1 MFPVG
6 DTEVR
11 GAGPGV
17 VTIGLMVLNVLV
29 FLYEAMLSQQ
39 ALEQFIYNFGMIPA
53 QIMQGEGLGTLLT
66 SMFLHGGWLHL
77 ISNMLFLW
85 VFGDNI
91 EAILG
96 KIGYPVFYLAGG
108 LAASAAHILLSSD
121 STIPSVG
128 ASGAIAAI
136 LGAYIVM
143 FPNSQ
148 VNLLVLGRGA
158 GMTRV
163 SALFFLGIW
172 AVMQLFSGLASLGV
186 ETAQTGGVAF
196 WAHIGGFV
204 FGLVVGFLFKGMAA
218 NRLDFGRGQTLSRT
232 RF

>member
-6 DTEVR
+6 DTEVK

-17 VTIGLMVLNVLV
+17 VTIGLIVVNVVV
-29 FLYEAMLSQQ
+29 FLYEAMLSQA
-39 ALEQFIYNFGMIPA
+39 ALEQFIYNFGVIPA
-53 QIMQGEGLGTLLT
+53 QIVQGEGLGTLLT

-91 EAILG
+91 EAVLG
-96 KIGYPVFYLAGG
+96 KVGYLAFYLAGG
-108 LAASAAHILLSSD
+108 LAASAAHILFNMD

-136 LGAYIVM
+136 MGAYIVM

-148 VNLLVLGRGA
+148 VKLLVLGRGA

-163 SALFFLGIW
+163 TALVFLGIW

-204 FGLVVGFLFKGMAA
+204 FGLVVGFLFRGAAA
-218 NRLDFGRGQTLSRT
+218 NRLEFGGGRTLSRT
-232 RF
+232 

>member
-17 VTIGLMVLNVLV
+17 VTIGLIVLNVVV
-29 FLYEAMLSQQ
+29 FLYEAMLSQSG
-39 ALEQFIYNFGMIPA
+39 LEQFIYNFGMIPA
-53 QIMQGEGLGTLLT
+53 QVMQGEGLGTLLT

-77 ISNMLFLW
+77 IGNMLFLW

-91 EAILG
+91 EAVLG
-96 KIGYPVFYLAGG
+96 HIGYLAFYLAGG
-108 LAASAAHILLSSD
+108 LAASAAHILFSMD
-121 STIPSVG
+121 SGVPSVG

-136 LGAYIVM
+136 MGAYVVM

-148 VNLLVLGRGA
+148 VKLLVLGRGA

-163 SALFFLGIW
+163 TALFFLGIW

-204 FGLVVGFLFKGMAA
+204 FGLVVGFLFRGTAA
-218 NRLDFGRGQTLSRT
+218 NRLDFGGGGRTLSRT
-232 RF
+232 

>member
-17 VTIGLMVLNVLV
+17 VTIGLIVVNVVV
-29 FLYEAMLSQQ
+29 FLYEVMLGQSG
-39 ALEQFIYNFGMIPA
+39 LEQFIYNFGMIPA
-53 QIMQGEGLGTLLT
+53 QVMQGEGLGTLLT

-77 ISNMLFLW
+77 IGNMLFLW

-91 EAILG
+91 EAVLG
-96 KIGYPVFYLAGG
+96 HIGYLVFYLAGG
-108 LAASAAHILLSSD
+108 LAASAAHILFSMD
-121 STIPSVG
+121 SAVPSVG
-128 ASGAIAAI
+128 ASGAIAAVM
-136 LGAYIVM
+136 GAYVVM

-148 VNLLVLGRGA
+148 VKLLVLGRGA

-163 SALFFLGIW
+163 TALVFLGIW

-204 FGLVVGFLFKGMAA
+204 FGLVVGFLFRGAA
-218 NRLDFGRGQTLSRT
+218 TNRLDLGGGRTLSRT
-232 RF
+232 

>member
-17 VTIGLMVLNVLV
+17 VTIGLIALNVVV
-29 FLYEAMLSQQ
+29 FLYEAMLSQA
-39 ALEQFIYNFGMIPA
+39 ALEQFIYNFGVIPA
-53 QIMQGEGLGTLLT
+53 QIVQGEGLGTLLT

-91 EAILG
+91 EAVLG
-96 KIGYPVFYLAGG
+96 KIGYVAFYLAGG
-108 LAASAAHILLSSD
+108 LAASAAHILFNMD

-136 LGAYIVM
+136 M
-143 FPNSQ
+143 
-148 VNLLVLGRGA
+148 
-158 GMTRV
+158 
-163 SALFFLGIW
+163 
-172 AVMQLFSGLASLGV
+172 
-186 ETAQTGGVAF
+186 
-196 WAHIGGFV
+196 
-204 FGLVVGFLFKGMAA
+204 
-218 NRLDFGRGQTLSRT
+218 
-232 RF
+232 